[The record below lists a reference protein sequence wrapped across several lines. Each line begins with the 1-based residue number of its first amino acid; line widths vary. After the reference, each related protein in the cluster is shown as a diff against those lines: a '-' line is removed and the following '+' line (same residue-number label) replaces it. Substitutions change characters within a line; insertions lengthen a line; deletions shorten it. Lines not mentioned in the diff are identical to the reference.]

1 MCHNIRRTTNLKHIV
16 EEVGSKMKAA
26 EFTVVMDENGQNIH
40 LFKYKQSPC
49 VLNTQT
55 FVYFTT

>member
-1 MCHNIRRTTNLKHIV
+1 MKHIV